1 MKYIFLVVIF
11 ITTNNLFNAQVIKG
25 KLTDAETHETLPGV
39 NIYLPELKKGAV
51 SDIDGKYTLKL
62 PRKGI
67 YKLQISF
74 VGYDIIL
81 KTIDVQEDL
90 TLNFELTPTVIETKE
105 FVISSVYHSSQN
117 ENPVE
122 VIQFDSKQLTQSSD
136 PTLMQSLTHVA
147 GVNMISTG
155 TNIGKPVI
163 RGLSYNRVL
172 VFSEGIAI
180 DNQQFGDEHGLGL
193 SEIGID
199 KVEIIKGP
207 SSLFYGADAM
217 GGVLHF
223 ISEKPANINTVVGD
237 FGTKYFSNTN
247 GYSSNLGIKGAT
259 ETFRYRIRGGYASH
273 GDYQQGNNDRVTNTH
288 YTESALKIGVGFM
301 KKWWTNDVNY
311 SFLQSAIGIPESIG
325 EQNTH
330 RELEAP
336 FQIITNHILS
346 TQNTFYIKNS
356 HINLNLGYM
365 MNNRKEFGE
374 GTLSE
379 AVYHNYTAP
388 AILNMALKTT
398 SYDIKWHLPEKKSVE
413 LIFGSQGKY
422 QTNRNNGEENLIP
435 DANEQQVG
443 GFVMAKY
450 SAKARS
456 RKSEVGKPDEL
467 TAARKLD
474 NKFTTIVGM
483 RYDVKKMRGFEMGT
497 LGGESY
503 KRSFEQFYESYN
515 GSLGFTYQFS
525 EKLLM
530 RTNVASGFRAPNLA
544 ELSSNGVHE
553 GTFRYEIGNLALKT
567 EQNFEVDLGFEYV
580 AEHVSVAFSGFNNSI
595 NNYIFLS
602 PLDSLIDDAPVFTYN
617 QINANLYG
625 LESTIDIHPHAMH
638 WLHFETNYA
647 MVIAKNSQGEYL
659 PRIPAFNL
667 SNTLKLDLKNW
678 KKLENS
684 FISLTA
690 NTTFAQNF
698 ISDFETPTD
707 LYVLLDAKIGTEI
720 KVGKQNIEISIG
732 ATNLLNKTYYNHLSR
747 LKADGIYDMGRNLVV
762 SVKIPFGIK

>member
-1 MKYIFLVVIF
+1 MKKLWIFSIFLWIG
-11 ITTNNLFNAQVIKG
+11 IADISAQTIKG
-25 KLTDAETHETLPGV
+25 QLTDATTKETLPGV
-39 NIYLPELKKGAV
+39 NIYLPEIKKGVV
-51 SDIDGKYTLKL
+51 SDVDGNFAIKL
-62 PRKGI
+62 SRKGT

-81 KTIDVQEDL
+81 KTVNVEEDL
-90 TLNFELTPTVIETKE
+90 IMNFELTPTIIETKE
-105 FVISSVYHSSQN
+105 FVLSSVYHSSQN
-117 ENPVE
+117 ENPVD
-122 VIQFDSKQLTQSSD
+122 VIQFDSKQLTQSSA
-136 PTLMQSLTHVA
+136 PTLMQSLTNVA

-223 ISEKPANINTVVGD
+223 ITERPANINTIVGD

-259 ETFRYRIRGGYASH
+259 ESFRYRIRGGYSSH
-273 GDYQQGNNDRVTNTH
+273 GDYQQGNGVRVTNTR
-288 YTESALKIGVGFM
+288 YTESALKTGVGFM
-301 KKWWTNDVNY
+301 KKWWTNDVDY

-325 EQNTH
+325 EQTTL
-330 RELEAP
+330 RELASP
-336 FQIITNHILS
+336 FQIITNHIIS
-346 TQNTFYIKNS
+346 TQNTFYIKKS
-356 HINLNLGYM
+356 HINFNLGYM
-365 MNNRKEFGE
+365 INNRTEFDE
-374 GTLSE
+374 GNLPE

-388 AILNMALKTT
+388 AVLNMELKTT
-398 SYDIKWHLPEKKSVE
+398 SYDIKWHLPEIKNVE
-413 LIFGSQGKY
+413 LIFGSQGKN
-422 QTNRNNGEENLIP
+422 QTNRNKGLENLIP
-435 DANEQQVG
+435 DANEQQLS
-443 GFVMAKY
+443 GFAMIKY
-450 SAKARS
+450 VK
-456 RKSEVGKPDEL
+456 
-467 TAARKLD
+467 
-474 NKFTTIVGM
+474 NKFTTIAGI
-483 RYDVKKMRGFEMGT
+483 RYDVKKIQGFEMDT
-497 LGGESY
+497 LGGEGY
-503 KRSFEQFYESYN
+503 KRAFKQMYDSYN
-515 GSLGFTYQFS
+515 GSLGFTYQFND
-525 EKLLM
+525 KLLL

-567 EQNFEVDLGFEYV
+567 EQNFEIDFGFEYV
-580 AEHVSVAFSGFNNSI
+580 DEHVSLAFSAFNNTI

-602 PLDSLIDDAPVFTYN
+602 PLDTFIDDAQVYTYN
-617 QINANLYG
+617 QTNANLYG

-638 WLHFETNYA
+638 WLHFETGYA
-647 MVIAKNSQGEYL
+647 MVVAKDQQGNFL

-667 SNTLKLDLKNW
+667 SNTLKVELKNW

-690 NTTFAQNF
+690 NTIFAQNQ
-698 ISDFETPTD
+698 IADFETPTSS
-707 LYVLLDAKIGTEI
+707 YVLLDAKIGTEL
-720 KVGKQNIEISIG
+720 KVGKQNMEISVG
-732 ATNLLNKTYYNHLSR
+732 VTNLLNKVYYNHLSR
-747 LKADGIYDMGRNLVV
+747 LKADGIYDIGRNFVL
-762 SVKIPFGIK
+762 SVKVPFWIKG

>member
-1 MKYIFLVVIF
+1 MTYKV
-11 ITTNNLFNAQVIKG
+11 FNAQVIKG
-25 KLTDAETHETLPGV
+25 KLTDAETKETLPGV
-39 NIYLPELKKGAV
+39 NIYLPEIKKGAV
-51 SDIDGKYTLKL
+51 SDVDGNYTLKL
-62 PRKGI
+62 PRKGT

-81 KTIDVQEDL
+81 KTVNVEEDL
-90 TLNFELTPTVIETKE
+90 TLNFELTPTIIETKE

-117 ENPVE
+117 ENPVD
-122 VIQFDSKQLTQSSD
+122 VIQFDNKQLTQSSA

-199 KVEIIKGP
+199 KVEVIKGP
-207 SSLFYGADAM
+207 SSLLYGADAM

-223 ISEKPANINTVVGD
+223 ISEKPANSNTIVGD

-259 ETFRYRIRGGYASH
+259 ENFRYRLRGGYTSH
-273 GDYQQGNNDRVTNTH
+273 GDYLQGNNDRVTNTR
-288 YTESALKIGVGFM
+288 YTESALKTSVGFM
-301 KKWWTNDVNY
+301 KKWWTNDVDY
-311 SFLQSAIGIPESIG
+311 SFLQSAIGIPEEMG
-325 EQNTH
+325 VQNISRT
-330 RELEAP
+330 LQTP
-336 FQIITNHILS
+336 FQIITNHIIS

-356 HINLNLGYM
+356 HINFNVGYLE
-365 MNNRKEFGE
+365 NNRKEFGE
-374 GTLSE
+374 GTLPE
-379 AVYHNYTAP
+379 AIYHNYTAP
-388 AILNMALKTT
+388 AVLNMVLKTT
-398 SYDIKWHLPEKKSVE
+398 SYDIKWHLPEIKKME

-435 DANEQQVG
+435 DANEQQMG
-443 GFVMAKY
+443 GFLMAKY
-450 SAKARS
+450 SK
-456 RKSEVGKPDEL
+456 
-467 TAARKLD
+467 
-474 NKFTTIVGM
+474 NKFTTIAGM
-483 RYDVKKMRGFEMGT
+483 RYDAKKMQGFEMDT
-497 LGGESY
+497 LGDEGY
-503 KRSFEQFYESYN
+503 KRAFKQFYESYN
-515 GSLGFTYQFS
+515 GSLGFTYQFND
-525 EKLLM
+525 KLLM

-567 EQNFEVDLGFEYV
+567 EQNFEIDFGFEYIG
-580 AEHVSVAFSGFNNSI
+580 EHVSLALSAFNNSI

-602 PLDSLIDDAPVFTYN
+602 PLDTFIDGAQVFTYN
-617 QINANLYG
+617 QTNANLYG
-625 LESTIDIHPHAMH
+625 IENTIDIHPHAMH
-638 WLHFETNYA
+638 WLHFETGYA
-647 MVIAKNSQGEYL
+647 MVIAKDQQGNFL

-667 SNTLKLDLKNW
+667 SNTLKVELKNW
-678 KKLENS
+678 KKWENS

-690 NTTFAQNF
+690 NTIFAQNQ
-698 ISDFETPTD
+698 IADFETPTASY
-707 LYVLLDAKIGTEI
+707 LLLDAKIGTEL

-732 ATNLLNKTYYNHLSR
+732 ASNLLNKSYYNHLSR

-762 SVKIPFGIK
+762 SVKVPFGIKN

>member
-11 ITTNNLFNAQVIKG
+11 IMTYHLINAQVIKG

-51 SDIDGKYTLKL
+51 SDIDGNYTLKL
-62 PRKGI
+62 PRKGT

-117 ENPVE
+117 ENPVD
-122 VIQFDSKQLTQSSD
+122 VIQFDNKQLSQSSA
-136 PTLMQSLTHVA
+136 PTLMQSLTNVA

-199 KVEIIKGP
+199 KVEVIKGP
-207 SSLFYGADAM
+207 SSLLYGADAM

-223 ISEKPANINTVVGD
+223 IAEKPANINTLIGD

-247 GYSSNLGIKGAT
+247 GYASNLGIKGAT
-259 ETFRYRIRGGYASH
+259 EGFRYRIRGGYSSH
-273 GDYQQGNNDRVTNTH
+273 GDYMQGNNERVTNTR
-288 YTESALKIGVGFM
+288 YTESALKTGIGFM
-301 KKWWTNDVNY
+301 KKWWTNDVDY
-311 SFLQSAIGIPESIG
+311 SFLQSAIGIPEEMG
-325 EQNTH
+325 VQNTD
-330 RELEAP
+330 RTLQTP
-336 FQIITNHILS
+336 FQLITNHIIS

-356 HINLNLGYM
+356 HINFNVGYLQ
-365 MNNRKEFGE
+365 NNRKEFGE

-379 AVYHNYTAP
+379 AIYHDYNAP
-388 AILNMALKTT
+388 AVLNMTLKTT
-398 SYDIKWHLPEKKSVE
+398 SYDIKWHLPEMNHIEV
-413 LIFGSQGKY
+413 IVGSQGKY
-422 QTNRNNGEENLIP
+422 QTNRNSGEENLIP
-435 DANEQQVG
+435 DANEKQAG

-450 SAKARS
+450 SK
-456 RKSEVGKPDEL
+456 
-467 TAARKLD
+467 
-474 NKFTTIVGM
+474 NKFTTIAGI
-483 RYDVKKMRGFEMGT
+483 RYDVKKIQGFQMDT
-497 LGGESY
+497 LGGEGY
-503 KRSFEQFYESYN
+503 KRAFKQLYDSYN
-515 GSLGFTYQFS
+515 GSLGFTYQFTD
-525 EKLLM
+525 KLLL

-567 EQNFEVDLGFEYV
+567 EQNFEIDLGFEYV
-580 AEHVSVAFSGFNNSI
+580 DEHVSVAFSGFNNAI

-602 PLDSLIDDAPVFTYN
+602 PLDTVIDDRPVFTYN
-617 QINANLYG
+617 QTNANLYG
-625 LESTIDIHPHAMH
+625 LETTIDIHPHFMH
-638 WLHFETNYA
+638 GLHFETNYA
-647 MVIAKNSQGEYL
+647 MVIAKNSKGEYL

-707 LYVLLDAKIGTEI
+707 LYVLLDAKIGTEL
-720 KVGKQNIEISIG
+720 KLGKQNLEISIG

-762 SVKIPFGIK
+762 SVKVPFGIKHAYK